1 MKNKVCR
8 EEKEKDLKLTYMDG
22 FIFDSIKDIFYDVTR
37 KERSGQSCGRFMDYI
52 KILKFCSCGINFPLR
67 LGKSHVQNF
76 PKCSST
82 QILPQT
88 LELPPN
94 ALFITIHNF
103 PFNIHIILRNSAS
116 RNWWLWEI
124 QTTHPLSF

>member
-8 EEKEKDLKLTYMDG
+8 EEKEKDLKLTYMEG

-88 LELPPN
+88 LEFPPN
-94 ALFITIHNF
+94 ALS
-103 PFNIHIILRNSAS
+103 PFLIFLLIFTLSSETLPAEIGGFGKFKPLIL
-116 RNWWLWEI
+116 
-124 QTTHPLSF
+124 

>member
-1 MKNKVCR
+1 MKTKVCR
-8 EEKEKDLKLTYMDG
+8 DEKEKDLKLTW
-22 FIFDSIKDIFYDVTR
+22 KDLSLIVEKTFFYDVTR

-52 KILKFCSCGINFPLR
+52 KIFNFFSCGINFPLR

-94 ALFITIHNF
+94 ALFVTIHNF